1 MKESVFILFQMKP
14 NPLILGAEP
23 GIGTTKF
30 ALPAQ
35 MDGSS
40 MLIKF
45 VLLYL
50 INAKLM
56 IQLEIVLN
64 ATKDMI

>member
-1 MKESVFILFQMKP
+1 MKENASILFQMKL
-14 NPLILGAEP
+14 NLLIWAVEP
-23 GIGTTKF
+23 GIGTIKNVS
-30 ALPAQ
+30 PAQ

-56 IQLEIVLN
+56 
-64 ATKDMI
+64 T